1 MKINPLGTSGG
12 LENSQGTSAF
22 LLTPSTLLDAGT
34 GLNQLDSEQ
43 INKLRNILL
52 THSHIDHIA
61 SLPMLID
68 TLFSTL
74 ISSHR
79 AFTVF
84 ALPDVI
90 EALQAHIFN
99 DVIWPDF
106 TRLPS
111 AEQPVLRYEALSC
124 WQSYTFDDMLEVIP
138 FPVTHGVPACG
149 YCVKS
154 PSHTLVFSGDTGLSD
169 ITVQSLNRLG
179 MIDTLMIECAFP
191 NQLDHLAQSSH
202 HLTPQRLACLLSRLA
217 RQPEAVHI
225 THLKP
230 PHRNTI
236 IQQLHNILP
245 ASLNWQIISPEH

>member
-74 ISSHR
+74 IASHR
-79 AFTVF
+79 TLTVF

-106 TRLPS
+106 TRLPN
-111 AEQPVLRYEALSC
+111 ADQPVLRYEPLSYG
-124 WQSYTFDDMLEVIP
+124 QAYTFDDTLTVTP

-149 YCVKS
+149 YCVKT

-179 MIDTLMIECAFP
+179 MIDTLVIECAFP

-202 HLTPQRLACLLSRLA
+202 HLTPQRLARLLSRLTL
-217 RQPEAVHI
+217 QPAAIHI

-230 PHRNTI
+230 AHRDTI
-236 IQQLHNILP
+236 IQQLHDILP
-245 ASLNWQIISPEH
+245 ASLAWQTIP